1 MSQGAEAEA
10 FQDLISAMLRV
21 PGTFG
26 FSVVGKRVRFV
37 FFSVVLEVVHGVLD
51 EYWRLY
57 VWAVVSGLR

>member
-26 FSVVGKRVRFV
+26 FSVVGRRGRFV
-37 FFSVVLEVVHGVLD
+37 FSVVLEVVHGVLD